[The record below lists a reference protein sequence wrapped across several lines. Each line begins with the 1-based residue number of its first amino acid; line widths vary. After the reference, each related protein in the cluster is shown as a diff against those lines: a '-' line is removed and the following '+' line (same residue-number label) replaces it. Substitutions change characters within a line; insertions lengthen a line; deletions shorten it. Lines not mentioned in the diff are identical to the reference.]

1 MYSKSRESEQ
11 KRENIERRIA
21 ELNERKTELEAKIEE
36 LSTEEGIDVLI
47 REKYRV
53 AKEGE
58 QLVVILNEEKE
69 TDETENTKTKSFWFR
84 IRGIFSK

>member
-21 ELNERKTELEAKIEE
+21 ELNERKIELEAKIEE

-69 TDETENTKTKSFWFR
+69 ANEAENAKTKGFWIR